1 MKKLLS
7 LVLLTIVIA
16 GCTNEDIILPS
27 VEQVNSDLQIT
38 NKVGIKLE
46 TPFVTSQVT
55 MNVKSDFDGVAI
67 IKIKDIAN
75 RVVSKEEV
83 NVKVG
88 NNLLKVYTN
97 ALPSSA
103 YRIGLYDKNN
113 VELGITD
120 FNKLN

>member
-1 MKKLLS
+1 MKKILS
-7 LVLLTIVIA
+7 LVLLTVTFA
-16 GCTNEDIILPS
+16 SCVNEDLILPS
-27 VEQVNSDLQIT
+27 NEQVNTDLQIT

-46 TPFVTSQVT
+46 TPFVTNQVN
-55 MNVKSDFDGVAI
+55 MNVKSDFDGVAV

-88 NNLLKVYTN
+88 DNLLKVYTN
-97 ALPSSA
+97 TLPSSA